1 MNKKRIR
8 EYVESDV
15 DESQAAFRV
24 MQLVTGEAEVTAD
37 ELKEYIVE
45 QGESEIES

>member
-1 MNKKRIR
+1 MGKRRIQ

-24 MQLVTGEAEVTAD
+24 MQLVTGEAEVTSD
-37 ELKEYIVE
+37 ELKEYIAE
-45 QGESEIES
+45 QEESEIEA